1 MERITDKT
9 KRKNW
14 IDGDTF
20 AVKIENYSDKYNGKY
35 LILIKSVNDIWKKDF
50 ESKDEFEKYMRNS
63 PSFYIKITKD
73 KEIPNTYEE
82 LNKLEY
88 IKTWVIYTDETTINR
103 FDKGLYS
110 EADDFN
116 YTYEYLY
123 KLYFHREFNFSDFIY
138 IGNYKFDSPKN
149 EFIPYIWVELT
160 SYYTKFDW
168 IKNLIDDYENYN
180 LRKSSHFTPE
190 GSKRFADKYKGNV
203 IFVEEFLK
211 LSKLEMKKTKEIYLY
226 GLGPK
231 LYDAGLALEI
241 RTDYR
246 KYMRKNK
253 KNNQSSEEMIK
264 ELCDCY
270 EDYINDPIEGP
281 LFWITLADLLMKD
294 NILTEYTKK
303 KALEAIEQDLDNW
316 RVKGTYIERKKVLDS
331 IKKKLEDHIL

>member
-50 ESKDEFEKYMRNS
+50 ESKDEF
-63 PSFYIKITKD
+63 
-73 KEIPNTYEE
+73 
-82 LNKLEY
+82 
-88 IKTWVIYTDETTINR
+88 
-103 FDKGLYS
+103 
-110 EADDFN
+110 
-116 YTYEYLY
+116 
-123 KLYFHREFNFSDFIY
+123 NFSDFIY
-138 IGNYKFDSPKN
+138 IGNYKFDCPKN
-149 EFIPYIWVELT
+149 EFIPYRWVELT

-253 KNNQSSEEMIK
+253 KTIKNN
-264 ELCDCY
+264 
-270 EDYINDPIEGP
+270 
-281 LFWITLADLLMKD
+281 
-294 NILTEYTKK
+294 KK
-303 KALEAIEQDLDNW
+303 IQK
-316 RVKGTYIERKKVLDS
+316 
-331 IKKKLEDHIL
+331 